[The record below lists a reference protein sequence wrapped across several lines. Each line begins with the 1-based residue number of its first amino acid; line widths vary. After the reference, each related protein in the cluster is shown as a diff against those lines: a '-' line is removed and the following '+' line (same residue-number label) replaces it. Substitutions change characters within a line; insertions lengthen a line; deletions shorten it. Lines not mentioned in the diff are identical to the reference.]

1 MHWHRLSTCD
11 TFSRPEKALGRHEEL
26 TECWYLRPE
35 ATTSYNITQPG
46 LHLGWIKSSNLG
58 SGIIMD
64 QNPKNPDISRFE
76 FPNSSSSSTILQYLI
91 QPIDVYHPWTSRWTD
106 LRGSDHGSSR
116 KSSISAEDEVLP
128 AAPTQHQLPPAA
140 KKVRRWVNVHMAGKK
155 KGWAERGMSC
165 RLFKEEAKQ
174 ALFEQFRAMGCR
186 SALWDG
192 NL

>member
-91 QPIDVYHPWTSRWTD
+91 QPIDVYHPWTSRWTE

-140 KKVRRWVNVHMAGKK
+140 TSCHEISCSARKRKHSLPIKRGSADAGPGPKIM
-155 KGWAERGMSC
+155 RY
-165 RLFKEEAKQ
+165 
-174 ALFEQFRAMGCR
+174 
-186 SALWDG
+186 LW
-192 NL
+192 